1 MKKQK
6 RDLQER
12 AYQRGYR
19 AGLDGRHRDQC
30 PHRDGDMRDQW
41 LSGWREGRSDNWDGM
56 NVVSGIQKMAMR

>member
-19 AGLDGRHRDQC
+19 AGLTGRPLDGC
-30 PHRDGDMRDQW
+30 PHTQGETRRQW
-41 LSGWREGRSDNWDGM
+41 LTGWREGRGDAWDGFG
-56 NVVSGIQKMAMR
+56 VVPGIQKMAMR

>member
-19 AGLDGRHRDQC
+19 AGLDGRRSDIC
-30 PHRDGDMRDQW
+30 PHVQEEMRQQW
-41 LSGWREGRSDNWDGM
+41 LSGWREGRNDHWDGFG
-56 NVVSGIQKMAMR
+56 VVPGIQKMALR